1 MESDRIKELYR
12 YNSWAN
18 ERMFEATSRLTTE
31 QYKQD
36 MHSSFPS
43 VRNTF
48 VHIISVEWLYLQR
61 VKGTSPKGLWSASD
75 YPTVASLKERWI
87 ELKREQMA
95 FIDALTEEQCNKQ
108 ITYTNIAG
116 KSYTYPLRHIL
127 SHVVN
132 HSTYHRGQLTTMIR
146 QLGSTPESTD
156 LLLFYDLR
164 NKS

>member
-1 MESDRIKELYR
+1 MESERLKELYR

-18 ERMFEATSRLTTE
+18 ERTFEATAGLTNE

-48 VHIISVEWLYLQR
+48 VHLISVEWLYLQR
-61 VKGTSPKGLWSASD
+61 VKGISPKALWSASA
-75 YPTVASLKERWI
+75 YPTVASLKDRWI
-87 ELKREQMA
+87 ELNQEQSA
-95 FIDALTEEQCNKQ
+95 FIDALTEDLCNSH

-127 SHVVN
+127 SHIVN
-132 HSTYHRGQLTTMIR
+132 HSTYHRGQITTMIR
-146 QLGSTPESTD
+146 QLGSKPEATD
-156 LLLFYDLR
+156 LLLFYDLQL
-164 NKS
+164 